1 MTPLFSE
8 KEDHAMNIARPLRII
23 GAIALLIGGL
33 VHLQLYFEGYRSID
47 KIGPSFLLNAI
58 ASGVVAAALACR
70 REWLVKLAGIG
81 VAAGTIGAFIISRQ
95 GEGLFDFR
103 EHGLHPSPQAIIA
116 LVVEIVAIIVLV
128 AALLPSIADRDES
141 SPVRLLS
148 LSTATSAIVLVG
160 LGAYWAGHYDTAV
173 KTTDGGVTI
182 VDFAFAPPSITITK
196 GTTVVWTNSDN
207 LDHSIVAKDNSFGS
221 DHIAPGATFKFT
233 FNTDGTFS
241 YNCGIHPSMSG
252 TITVTG

>member
-1 MTPLFSE
+1 
-8 KEDHAMNIARPLRII
+8 MNIGRLLRIV

-58 ASGVVAAALACR
+58 ASGVVAAALVCR

-81 VAAGTIGAFIISRQ
+81 IATGTIVAFIISRQ

-116 LVVEIVAIIVLV
+116 LVVEIAAVLALV
-128 AALLPSIADRDES
+128 AALLPSIADGDES
-141 SPVRLLS
+141 SPMRLLG

-173 KTTDGGVTI
+173 KETDHGVTI
-182 VDFAFAPPSITITK
+182 ANFAFDPPILTVTR

-207 LDHSIVAKDNSFGS
+207 LDHSIVAKDHSFESNSIGP
-221 DHIAPGATFKFT
+221 AATFQFT

-241 YNCGIHPSMSG
+241 YNCGIHASMAG